1 MSCERC
7 FFVLSF
13 DEQTKSEECE
23 QGIDNQQLVTDL
35 VTVEPGFRIS
45 LQNIAKCRG
54 SDSYQR
60 DIFIIN
66 LFLGEDAES
75 KQP

>member
-1 MSCERC
+1 MSCVRC

-35 VTVEPGFRIS
+35 VTVKPRFRIS
-45 LQNIAKCRG
+45 LQDIAKDRR
-54 SDSYQR
+54 SNSYQR
-60 DIFIIN
+60 NIFIIN
-66 LFLGEDAES
+66 LFLSENTEG
-75 KQP
+75 K